1 MASNLR
7 RGFKTW
13 CENASALYRRDL
25 GLVPTA
31 PLDPRHLA
39 KHLGIIVWSPA
50 EIPGMTNPVL
60 KHLTVTDPDS
70 WDAVTIQTEDGTLV
84 ILNGAPEIG
93 RQNNS
98 LAHELSHIILEHE
111 PAHVFHTPDGHM
123 MMNEYNQTHEEEAN
137 CLAATLLI
145 PREALIMTIRQGLN
159 DSAMAN
165 YFGVSPAML
174 RMRRNLTG
182 VDKQLANGRRRVAR

>member
-1 MASNLR
+1 M
-7 RGFKTW
+7 
-13 CENASALYRRDL
+13 YRRDL

-39 KHLGIIVWSPA
+39 RHLGIIVWSPA
-50 EIPGMTNPVL
+50 EIPGITEPVL

-84 ILNGAPEIG
+84 ILNGTPDIG

-123 MMNEYNQTHEEEAN
+123 MMNEYNPTHEEEAN

-145 PREALIMTIRQGLN
+145 PRDALLHAIRQRMG
-159 DSAMAN
+159 DSALADH
-165 YFGVSPAML
+165 FGVSLSVL

-182 VDKQLANGRRRVAR
+182 VDKQLYGGRSSAAK